1 MANAAGLG
9 RARFEQRVAAALHRA
24 GYSNT
29 GTTLVV
35 GASGGPDS
43 SALLYALH
51 RLKEAHGLG
60 LHVAHL
66 NHNFRGQEA
75 EDDAV
80 FVAEVAQELGLPVT
94 VVKED
99 PHEYQKQHGISSFEQ
114 GAREMRY
121 AFMARVAVDAGAR
134 AVTVGHTSD
143 DLAETV
149 MLHVLR
155 GSGLYGLRGM
165 GEVSE
170 WPWPAG
176 AGGLK
181 LFRPLLDVTKDQTA
195 AYCREIG
202 RTYRED
208 SGNYMWRFTR
218 NKLRQDLMPRLA
230 QDYNPQ
236 VRDALVRL
244 ARTAAEELDFV
255 EGELDKAWP
264 DVAVESDGEVRYS
277 RQAMAAL
284 HPLLQRLALRRGYI
298 LVTGDS
304 TRLRESHMVAM
315 EALALSQRGG
325 RSLELP
331 GGAMLRQEHLSLVL
345 TQGPKSDCP
354 YPELGGE
361 YPILLPDEVGDQK
374 TALAGPWLVTV
385 QAGTAGVRPEWAR
398 SGGEDDEW
406 TACLGREALGNQAT
420 VRAWRPGDRIQPLGM
435 RGQKKLQDLFTDLRV
450 PRPWRERVP
459 IFEAEAGIAWVVG
472 HRIAD
477 WAKVGPDDSEPA
489 LWIRFSQG

>member
-1 MANAAGLG
+1 MAIAAELE
-9 RARFEQRVAAALHRA
+9 RKVAAALRRA

-29 GTTLVV
+29 GMTLVV

-43 SALLYALH
+43 CALLYALD
-51 RLKEAHGLG
+51 RLKEAHGLS
-60 LHVAHL
+60 LCVAHL

-80 FVAEVAQELGLPVT
+80 FAADVAQELGLPVT

-99 PHEYQKQHGISSFEQ
+99 PHAYQKERGISSFEQ

-121 AFMARVAVDAGAR
+121 AFMARVAKGAGAR
-134 AVTVGHTSD
+134 AVTVGHTAD

-149 MLHVLR
+149 LLHVLR

-165 GEVSE
+165 GEVSD
-170 WPWPAG
+170 WPWPVDAG
-176 AGGLK
+176 DLK

-195 AYCREIG
+195 EYCHEIG

-218 NKLRQDLMPRLA
+218 NRVRQDLMPRLA
-230 QDYNPQ
+230 EDYNPQ
-236 VRDALVRL
+236 VRSALVRL

-255 EGELDKAWP
+255 EQELDKVWP
-264 DVAVESDGEVRYS
+264 DLADESDGEVRLS
-277 RQAMAAL
+277 RSALREL
-284 HPLLQRLALRRGYI
+284 HPLLQRLALRRGFI
-298 LVTGDS
+298 LVAGDS

-315 EALALSQRGG
+315 EELARDKRGG

-331 GGAMLRQEHLSLVL
+331 AGVVLRQDYEYLVL
-345 TQGPKSDCP
+345 TQSTEGDCP
-354 YPELGGE
+354 YPDIDGE
-361 YPILLPDEVGDQK
+361 YSISVPAEYGSDSVG
-374 TALAGPWLVTV
+374 LAGPWVV
-385 QAGTAGVRPEWAR
+385 KMQAGKANAPPTWA
-398 SGGEDDEW
+398 STGGDEW
-406 TACLGREALGNQAT
+406 SASFDLTAIGDEVT

-435 RGQKKLQDLFTDLRV
+435 QGKKKLQDLFTDLRV
-450 PRPWRERVP
+450 PRTWRGRVP
-459 IFEAEAGIAWVVG
+459 IFESGNGIAWVVG

-477 WAKVGPDDSEPA
+477 WAKVTPDSDGHV
-489 LWIRFSQG
+489 LWVEFSQSEEQPL

>member
-1 MANAAGLG
+1 MAIVAELE
-9 RARFEQRVAAALHRA
+9 RKVAAALRRA

-29 GTTLVV
+29 GTSIVV

-43 SALLYALH
+43 CALLYALD
-51 RLKEAHGLG
+51 RLKETHGLS

-66 NHNFRGQEA
+66 NHNFRGEEA

-99 PHEYQKQHGISSFEQ
+99 PHEYQKQRSISSFEQ

-121 AFMARVAVDAGAR
+121 AFMARVAEEAGAR
-134 AVTVGHTSD
+134 AVTVGHTAD

-149 MLHVLR
+149 ILHVLR

-165 GEVSE
+165 GEISD
-170 WPWPAG
+170 WPWPADAG
-176 AGGLK
+176 ALK
-181 LFRPLLDVTKDQTA
+181 LFRPLLDMTKDQTA
-195 AYCREIG
+195 DYCLEIG

-218 NKLRQDLMPRLA
+218 NRVRQDLMPRLA

-244 ARTAAEELDFV
+244 ARTAADELDFV
-255 EGELDKAWP
+255 EGELDQAWP
-264 DVAVESDGEVRYS
+264 DVAAESDGEVRFS

-315 EALALSQRGG
+315 EALALSKRGG

-331 GGAMLRQEHLSLVL
+331 GGVILRQENLRLVL
-345 TQGPKSDCP
+345 TRSLESDCP
-354 YPELGGE
+354 YPELVGE
-361 YPILLPDEVGDQK
+361 HPILLPDEVGVQK
-374 TALAGPWLVTV
+374 SASAGAWLVMM
-385 QAGTAGVRPEWAR
+385 QAGTAGKRPEWA
-398 SGGEDDEW
+398 EADEW
-406 TACLGREALGNQAT
+406 TTCLDPAAVGGEAT
-420 VRAWRPGDRIQPLGM
+420 MRAWRPGDRIQPLGM
-435 RGQKKLQDLFTDLRV
+435 QGRKKLQDLFTDLRV
-450 PRPWRERVP
+450 ARPWRERIP
-459 IFEAEAGIAWVVG
+459 ILETGTGIAWVVG

-477 WAKVGPDDSEPA
+477 WAKVGPDTSDQA
-489 LWIRFSQG
+489 LWIRFSQD